1 MSSPETSPPDRHGLA
16 SVKGPHAG
24 TQSTQA
30 SQDTVS
36 RAIAQCHAQYSGK
49 GSGQES
55 QGTLEWKEQYKVIQ
69 KQRDQISKVSGCG
82 QGEGASGGH
91 DVSTRERGARG
102 DRARESAG
110 RNLSPGLGRAPA
122 GALDA
127 RLTIG
132 NLLQPDRKHSSV
144 PQVEPGPFPCPRP
157 GAGQPPMRSGSQN
170 CPAPETPFSTPFNL
184 DGSRELS
191 ARPRP
196 PSRHAPR
203 LEAGPRPHVSL
214 PRALRRGL
222 SAQCLSLG
230 GRGLTRPPPA
240 PRGGAYVCPS
250 APAARGLSGLM
261 SAPHCVCPWG
271 RRPTLPP
278 LFP

>member
-1 MSSPETSPPDRHGLA
+1 MSSPETSPPDRQGLA

-110 RNLSPGLGRAPA
+110 RNLSPGLGRPPA

-144 PQVEPGPFPCPRP
+144 PQEKNDAGFGKVGATSVVLGEPPTP
-157 GAGQPPMRSGSQN
+157 GKLLTESEPLPLSCSRQLCLRTEIASLA
-170 CPAPETPFSTPFNL
+170 PAM
-184 DGSRELS
+184 
-191 ARPRP
+191 
-196 PSRHAPR
+196 
-203 LEAGPRPHVSL
+203 
-214 PRALRRGL
+214 
-222 SAQCLSLG
+222 SLG
-230 GRGLTRPPPA
+230 GRG
-240 PRGGAYVCPS
+240 
-250 APAARGLSGLM
+250 
-261 SAPHCVCPWG
+261 
-271 RRPTLPP
+271 P
-278 LFP
+278 L